1 MEKTI
6 EVAQKI
12 ADLLVPLSEQSR
24 DKLASILMCT
34 ELRKNETFLAEGE
47 VCKVIGYVEKG
58 MVRQYY
64 YKNGKELTEY
74 FAYEDKLF
82 ICIESCFFR
91 RPSRMIVE
99 ALENTLIYGILFEP
113 FMEMI
118 KSDEELAALYRR
130 LLEGSLIISQR
141 KTDSLRL
148 ESAQERYNRLM
159 REDPEIIKRAP
170 LSDIASY
177 LLMTPETLSR
187 VRGNLHA
194 QI

>member
-6 EVAQKI
+6 EVAQMI
-12 ADLLVPLSEQSR
+12 ADILVPLSEQSR
-24 DKLASILMCT
+24 NKLASILMRT
-34 ELRKNETFLAEGE
+34 ELRKNDVFLAEGE
-47 VCKVIGYVEKG
+47 VCKVIGFVEKG

-99 ALENTLIYGILFEP
+99 ALEHTVIYGILFEP

-118 KSDEELAALYRR
+118 KTDEELAALYRR

-148 ESAQERYNRLM
+148 ESAHERYHRLM
-159 REDPEIIKRAP
+159 REDPEIIRRAP

-187 VRGNLHA
+187 VRANLNG
-194 QI
+194 

>member
-1 MEKTI
+1 MEKTL
-6 EVAQKI
+6 EVAHKI
-12 ADLLVPLSEQSR
+12 SDLLVPLSEKSLA
-24 DKLASILMCT
+24 KLASILTRT
-34 ELRKNETFLAEGE
+34 ELKKRGVFLDEGE
-47 VCKVIGYVEKG
+47 VCKVLGYVEKG

-91 RPSRMIVE
+91 KPSRMIVE
-99 ALENTLIYGILFEP
+99 ALENTVIYGILFEP
-113 FMEMI
+113 LMEMI
-118 KSDEELAALYRR
+118 KTDEELSALYRR

-148 ESAQERYNRLM
+148 ETANERYHRLM
-159 REDPEIIKRAP
+159 REHPEIIKRAP

-187 VRGNLHA
+187 VRANLHA
-194 QI
+194 